1 MIIVLDTNVV
11 VSGLLRPHSKPAMIL
26 RLAATG
32 VLRVAYDER
41 ILAEYREVLRRP
53 KFPFSSEQIRVLL
66 GQIEAEGEV
75 VVALPLKSALPDPDD
90 APFLEVAVAA
100 HADALITGNTRHYP
114 ARARRGITVLD
125 PAAFLDRWIRQPRR

>member
-1 MIIVLDTNVV
+1 VIIVLDTNVV
-11 VSGLLRPHSKPAMIL
+11 VSGLLRPHSKPATIL
-26 RLAATG
+26 RLVATG

-53 KFPFSSEQIRVLL
+53 KFPFSSEQIRAFLD
-66 GQIEAEGEV
+66 QTEAEGEV

-114 ARARRGITVLD
+114 ARARQGMPVLD
-125 PAAFLDRWIRQPRR
+125 PAGFLDRWIRQPRR